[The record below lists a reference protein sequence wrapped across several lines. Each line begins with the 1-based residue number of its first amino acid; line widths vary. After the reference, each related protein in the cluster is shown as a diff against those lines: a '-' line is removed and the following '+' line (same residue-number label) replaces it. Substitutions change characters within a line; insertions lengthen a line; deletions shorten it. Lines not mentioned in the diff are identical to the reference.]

1 MLKFNVGDRVICVS
15 DPHMNESVGKT
26 GVITFVEDLE
36 GAFTTEYVVSW
47 DDFEH
52 ERLAASLMFED
63 ELEIYNG

>member
-1 MLKFNVGDRVICVS
+1 
-15 DPHMNESVGKT
+15 MNESVGKT

-36 GAFTTEYVVSW
+36 GAFNTEYVVSW
-47 DDFEH
+47 DDLEH